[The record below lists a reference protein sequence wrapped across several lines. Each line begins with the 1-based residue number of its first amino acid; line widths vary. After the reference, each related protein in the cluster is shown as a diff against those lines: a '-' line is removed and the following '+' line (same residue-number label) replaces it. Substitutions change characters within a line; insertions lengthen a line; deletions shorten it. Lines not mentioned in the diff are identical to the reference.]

1 MRAGRL
7 AALAA
12 VGALALVSCTDD
24 GNPTSTPSPSAAS
37 PSTSTPSSSTPSDPP
52 TEPATPTPTPGG
64 RNAIRLDP
72 AAPLGKEP
80 SVPWL
85 VDRTL
90 HRDGSTLDLP
100 RDYQQLATLGD
111 RVFAVRYD
119 DQGRLTLDQID
130 ASGSVAASNATYGM
144 AVNADRTNLVWTS
157 GRGHIHT
164 VWATGDADMSR
175 QPARVRPVTITG
187 PGAADGSC
195 METEHVRG
203 CVVFFN
209 NDNGVG
215 PQYTSS
221 HGITDI
227 VGPSSLQVADAG
239 GGLVAVQTG
248 VSDDGSCWE
257 VLRGWKRSWRTCS
270 NTLLDFSPDAS
281 LLLASDAY
289 LDGIGPRSLTV
300 LDADDG
306 TKVVK
311 FRTGRG
317 FISSWVWEDDSHLL
331 VTTYDAGQWN
341 LLRAGID
348 GSVESTIEPDSS
360 RDQLSR
366 PFVVAGAR

>member
-1 MRAGRL
+1 ML
-7 AALAA
+7 ATL
-12 VGALALVSCTDD
+12 GALALGGCTDD
-24 GNPTSTPSPSAAS
+24 SP
-37 PSTSTPSSSTPSDPP
+37 PSSTPSRSATPSTTATPSPTP
-52 TEPATPTPTPGG
+52 TEPPTPTPTPGG
-64 RNAIRLDP
+64 RHAVRLDP
-72 AAPLGKEP
+72 AAPRGAEP
-80 SVPWL
+80 AAPWL
-85 VDRTL
+85 IGRTL
-90 HRDGSTLDLP
+90 HRDGSTLELP
-100 RDYQQLATLGD
+100 RAYDQFATLGD
-111 RVFAVRYD
+111 RVFAVRSD
-119 DQGRLTLDQID
+119 DQGRMTLDEID
-130 ASGSVAASNATYGM
+130 ASGTVTASNATYGM

-164 VWATGDADMSR
+164 VWAAGDADMAK

-195 METEHVRG
+195 LETEHDRG

-209 NDNGVG
+209 NDNGAG

-227 VGPSSLQVADAG
+227 VGPSSLQVADAS

-257 VLRGWKRSWRTCS
+257 VLRGWKQQWRTCA

-300 LDADDG
+300 LDAKDG
-306 TKVVK
+306 TTVVS

-317 FISSWVWEDDSHLL
+317 FIGSWLWEDDRHLL
-331 VTTYDAGQWN
+331 VTTYDAGRWN

-348 GSVESTIEPDSS
+348 GSVEAAIAPDSS
-360 RDQLSR
+360 SDELNR
-366 PFVVAGAR
+366 PFAVAGAH